1 MAGGAAADSAL
12 RKGIPKVGMK
22 RSPALAIA
30 FGALALALPLASCGR
45 GEQGEVKPVASSGP
59 RLVLA
64 LSDTVGWQ
72 DVSAEIATVDQAQV
86 LARIPGILTT
96 LTVREGDMVSK
107 GQPIGRIVD
116 SQLGYQAG
124 AYGAQ
129 AAAAQAQAAQAQAE
143 LGRVRFLYQKGVYAK
158 ARLDQ
163 AEAAADAANAQIR
176 AARAQQ
182 AAVGAVAGQGTVI
195 APASGRVLR
204 ADVPAGSPVSPG
216 MAIAVITAGPT
227 IVRLEMPES
236 LADKV
241 HPGSR
246 VTATGLETGKVIK
259 LYPSITAGK
268 ITVDVDMPGI
278 DNRLIGRRVA
288 AKVETGTRKA
298 LLVPAAF
305 VINRFGIDYVT
316 LLAKDGSAT
325 EVPVQTSAST
335 QPGKVEIL
343 SGANAGDT
351 LVGAIARAP
360 VT

>member
-1 MAGGAAADSAL
+1 MFRHS
-12 RKGIPKVGMK
+12 K
-22 RSPALAIA
+22 LAIA
-30 FGALALALPLASCGR
+30 TGVLMAVPLAGCGST
-45 GEQGEVKPVASSGP
+45 EPNAPMTAAPSGA

-64 LSDTVGWQ
+64 QSDTVSWQ

-96 LTVREGDMVSK
+96 LTVREGDLVSK

-116 SQLGYQAG
+116 SQLGYQSG

-143 LGRVRFLYQKGVYAK
+143 LARVRYLYQNGVYAK

-163 AEAAADAANAQIR
+163 AEAVAAAANAQIR

-182 AAVGAVAGQGTVI
+182 AAVGAVAGQGVVV

-204 ADVPAGSPVSPG
+204 ADVPAGSPVAPG

-246 VTATGLETGKVIK
+246 VTATGLGTGSVIK

-298 LLVPAAF
+298 LLVPAAY
-305 VINRFGIDYVT
+305 VTNRFGIDYVT
-316 LLAKDGSAT
+316 LLAKDGAAT
-325 EVPVQTSAST
+325 EVPVQTAPAT
-335 QPGKVEIL
+335 EPGKVEVL

-351 LVGAIARAP
+351 LIEP
-360 VT
+360 VRK